1 MVIRS
6 LLLGVISLVFASSV
20 MAQFG
25 QGSNNSRLTDAAQR
39 LSRDAEDFA
48 NTAYNN
54 YTNTMRGNNR
64 NDTEAV
70 ILAQQFAGASG
81 IFYRMTVDRRRNQEL
96 RDAYD
101 VLQNLARSVE
111 RYNPTRSGWNN
122 VQRSLADVGR
132 EINDGNTGPFPP
144 DTGGGGD
151 RTGRITWRGTVDD
164 DVRITFRGGTA
175 EIETIGG
182 TEYSDSQPNFH
193 NSLPFRRV
201 TVRLVKRRGRGD
213 VYIEQQPTRQNN
225 FAVVVRVKDSRG
237 GASDYEFDL
246 VW

>member
-1 MVIRS
+1 MVNRS
-6 LLLGVISLVFASSV
+6 LLLSVICLVFASSV

-25 QGSNNSRLTDAAQR
+25 QGANNNRLTDAAQR

-48 NTAYNN
+48 NAVYNN

-70 ILAQQFAGASG
+70 ILAQQFSGASR

-111 RYNPTRSGWNN
+111 RYNQTRNSWNN

-132 EINDGNTGPFPP
+132 EINDG
-144 DTGGGGD
+144 GGGGQVPETGD

-164 DVRITFRGGTA
+164 DVRITFRGGSA
-175 EIETIGG
+175 DVETIGG
-182 TEYSDSQPNFH
+182 TEYSNSQPNFH

-201 TVRLVKRRGRGD
+201 TVRLVKRRGRGEA
-213 VYIEQQPTRQNN
+213 YIEQQPTRQNN

>member
-1 MVIRS
+1 MVTRS
-6 LLLGVISLVFASSV
+6 LLIAISLLFVSPVFAQV
-20 MAQFG
+20 G
-25 QGSNNSRLTDAAQR
+25 QSNNNRLTDAASR

-54 YTNTMRGNNR
+54 YTSSMRGNNR

-70 ILAQQFAGASG
+70 ILSQQFAGASR

-111 RYNPTRSGWNN
+111 RYNPQQNSWNN
-122 VQRSLADVGR
+122 VQRSLTDVGR
-132 EINDGNTGPFPP
+132 EIRDGNTGPFPP
-144 DTGGGGD
+144 DTGGGD
-151 RTGRITWRGTVDD
+151 RNGRIRWTGRVDD

-175 EIETIGG
+175 EVETLGG
-182 TEYSDSQPNFH
+182 TEYSDSQPNFA
-193 NSLPFRRV
+193 NSLPSRRV
-201 TVRLVKRRGRGD
+201 TVRLEKRRGRGE
-213 VYIEQQPTRQNN
+213 VYIEQQPSRQNN

-237 GASDYEFDL
+237 GASEYEFDL
-246 VW
+246 IW

>member
-6 LLLGVISLVFASSV
+6 LLIVISLLCVSPV
-20 MAQFG
+20 LAQFG
-25 QGSNNSRLTDAAQR
+25 QGQGQSNRLTDAASR

-54 YTNTMRGNNR
+54 YTSSMRGNNR

-70 ILAQQFAGASG
+70 ILAQQFAGASR

-101 VLQNLARSVE
+101 LLQNLARSVE
-111 RYNPTRSGWNN
+111 RYNPQRSSWDS

-132 EINDGNTGPFPP
+132 EIGEGNTGPFPP
-144 DTGGGGD
+144 DTGGGS
-151 RTGRITWRGTVDD
+151 RTGRINWRGRVDD
-164 DVRITFRGGTA
+164 DVRLTFRGGNVDV
-175 EIETIGG
+175 ETLGG
-182 TEYSDSQPNFH
+182 SELSDSQPNFS

-201 TVRLVKRRGRGD
+201 TVRLEKRRGRGEI
-213 VYIEQQPTRQNN
+213 YIEQQPTRQNN
-225 FAVVVRVKDSRG
+225 FAVVVRIKDSRG
-237 GASDYEFDL
+237 GASDYDFDL